1 MLKGRVA
8 LALALVTPGAL
19 LLATCEAAHES
30 LDEENLD
37 LEISCRVSKA
47 ADAAL
52 LVVRN
57 HGGDAATLDAGRA
70 LVVLRRYAA

>member
-1 MLKGRVA
+1 MRSVA
-8 LALALVTPGAL
+8 G
-19 LLATCEAAHES
+19 
-30 LDEENLD
+30 
-37 LEISCRVSKA
+37 KA

-57 HGGDAATLDAGRA
+57 HGGDVATLDAGRA

>member
-1 MLKGRVA
+1 MRSVA
-8 LALALVTPGAL
+8 GKV
-19 LLATCEAAHES
+19 
-30 LDEENLD
+30 
-37 LEISCRVSKA
+37 

>member
-1 MLKGRVA
+1 MWAV
-8 LALALVTPGAL
+8 GAEQPSARSARIEL
-19 LLATCEAAHES
+19 WLRSSRPAPATCQAPCCQARAFVDS
-30 LDEENLD
+30 SILT
-37 LEISCRVSKA
+37 V
-47 ADAAL
+47 

>member
-1 MLKGRVA
+1 M
-8 LALALVTPGAL
+8 P
-19 LLATCEAAHES
+19 LATCEAAHES

-37 LEISCRVSKA
+37 LEISCRVGKA